1 MMSRISV
8 IELVYANSR
17 QGVLLGSDT
26 TQSSC
31 LKIWHASKS
40 IRTLHVV
47 FQNYLLGKP
56 FRQLGNKCF
65 QEFKSLIGANSFPP
79 QKHVNWVVT
88 PTAETNRLLL
98 WVDSI
103 FFWINMC
110 QRGIFYG
117 SAWQSEH
124 FYLTPK
130 WTKVSEEITVIPFN
144 FVTKPNPM
152 DSFCFFLNEL
162 NTCSWQLSL
171 QKKRRKKEEK
181 KKKTAK

>member
-1 MMSRISV
+1 MQIVVREYYSVLTPLSLRVWKFDMRANQFGHFMSYFKI
-8 IELVYANSR
+8 ICLVN
-17 QGVLLGSDT
+17 L
-26 TQSSC
+26 
-31 LKIWHASKS
+31 
-40 IRTLHVV
+40 
-47 FQNYLLGKP
+47 